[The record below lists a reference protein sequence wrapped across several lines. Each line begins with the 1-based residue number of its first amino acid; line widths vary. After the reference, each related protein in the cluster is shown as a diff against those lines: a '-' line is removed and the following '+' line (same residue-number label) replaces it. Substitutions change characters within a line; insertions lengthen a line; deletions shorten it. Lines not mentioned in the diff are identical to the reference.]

1 MNFIM
6 QTGTAKSAVNI
17 RTMILDTLRQR
28 SYHPAELLE
37 KLQSPEISEDRLK
50 DVLAALI
57 EAHLVELSSD
67 RKIRLLQQRTTVR

>member
-6 QTGTAKSAVNI
+6 QTGTAKSVPDVRA
-17 RTMILDTLRQR
+17 MILDTLRHR
-28 SYHPAELLE
+28 SYHPSELLE
-37 KLQSPEISEDRLK
+37 KLQSPQISEDRLK

-67 RKIRLLQQRTTVR
+67 RKIRLL